1 MEEPHH
7 SKPATFVAFSAAS
20 LLFGVL
26 SSQAL
31 VYFRHYPQD
40 RLCLKIFGITR
51 QVATILLLETAQL
64 VLFAVM
70 AWFIILGPGPSPQV
84 FHLVSGAHFLIDGT
98 IIGVV
103 QGLSSYAFDVNSSNP
118 DFLVAVD
125 AITGVVDIVLVISVR
140 GRSGAST
147 DWVTQ
152 GKQSGQEAD
161 VDEEYA
167 QVFLNVNAG
176 VVNTLWAFVA
186 LGLLIAFPSSGI
198 HALVYL
204 TGTTTPPCSYH

>member
-125 AITGVVDIVLVISVR
+125 AITGVVDIVLALVFVVVLVPARTGSPRGNRVVKKLVISPDLY
-140 GRSGAST
+140 SFET
-147 DWVTQ
+147 
-152 GKQSGQEAD
+152 D

-186 LGLLIAFPSSGI
+186 LGLVCVPGEYTIW
-198 HALVYL
+198 
-204 TGTTTPPCSYH
+204 